1 MINEYDILA
10 MMQDG
15 NSADEVAQKL
25 TDALNKGKALYE
37 EEENKRKAYEAEQAN
52 QRKEKQ
58 VEDLDAIFDQLYD
71 FFLTYY
77 VEDEEDEAVLAE
89 AFKGIDAAEIIDYI
103 EQLGAITKAIEDLV
117 NIKTKEKPFIIKTS
131 EKPFNSVQKNADE
144 TIHSFLK
151 SLGL

>member
-10 MMQDG
+10 MMQSGD
-15 NSADEVAQKL
+15 SADEVAQKL
-25 TDALNKGKALYE
+25 TDALNKGKALYAE
-37 EEENKRKAYEAEQAN
+37 EEEKRKAYEAEQAN
-52 QRKEKQ
+52 QRKAKQ

-103 EQLGAITKAIEDLV
+103 EQLGAITKAIEDLT
-117 NIKTKEKPFIIKTS
+117 NIKTKEKPFVIKTS
-131 EKPFNSVQKNADE
+131 NSVQKSPDE